1 MDNTDSVNKDAEDH
15 GTTTTMEVLEARA
28 MLEEI
33 IEGENAT
40 VEHRFEPPRVSWV
53 QRVLS
58 WFGRH

>member
-1 MDNTDSVNKDAEDH
+1 MDNTDSVEKDVEDH
-15 GTTTTMEVLEARA
+15 GGTTTLEVLKARA

-33 IEGENAT
+33 LEGECAT
-40 VEHRFEPPRVSWV
+40 VEHRFEPPRVNWA